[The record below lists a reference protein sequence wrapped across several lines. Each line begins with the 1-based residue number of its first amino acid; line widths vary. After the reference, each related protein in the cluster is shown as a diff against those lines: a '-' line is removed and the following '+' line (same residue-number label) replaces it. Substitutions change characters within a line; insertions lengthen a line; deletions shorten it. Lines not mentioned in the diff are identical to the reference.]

1 MATLFLFPDVENFKS
16 FVNFVFDE
24 CPSFFFCVISVTLLF
39 FFGLLCDNFY
49 DDLCLLYYAMS
60 NRTENLK
67 RKRDPTFVASEKMAL
82 VDLVEKHFAIV
93 ECKKTDATTIRS
105 KNQEWQKIAEEF
117 NSVSSVHPR
126 EWIVLKNCWENLKKR
141 AKSEQ
146 TARNQHY
153 LGTGGGPPRKLT
165 VDPAIDRVL
174 DLIQTRVSGFVNVY
188 DSDGTHILASG
199 NNPSTSVADQAPQ
212 NDILLYSNDASATP
226 VLDVQDST
234 EAAVVT
240 ETAAATFEVDWS
252 QYTPAMLRAPVTTAL
267 VASRSPS
274 PEATGSRVEPPPH
287 KRTTITPP
295 RLVIL

>member
-1 MATLFLFPDVENFKS
+1 
-16 FVNFVFDE
+16 
-24 CPSFFFCVISVTLLF
+24 
-39 FFGLLCDNFY
+39 
-49 DDLCLLYYAMS
+49 
-60 NRTENLK
+60 
-67 RKRDPTFVASEKMAL
+67 MAL

-153 LGTGGGPPRKLT
+153 LGTGGGLPRKLT

-226 VLDVQDST
+226 VLDV
-234 EAAVVT
+234 
-240 ETAAATFEVDWS
+240 
-252 QYTPAMLRAPVTTAL
+252 
-267 VASRSPS
+267 
-274 PEATGSRVEPPPH
+274 
-287 KRTTITPP
+287 
-295 RLVIL
+295 